1 MTSITAHDC
10 PLCTSARNKGHNI
23 DPPTIS
29 RVLCTKRQKLSRQ
42 DDTVDELEEKEL
54 KIAGPVLSLSL
65 SLFLS
70 RAKTLASL
78 CTTRASFDGN
88 RMRVEGLTS
97 ESPREKT

>member
-65 SLFLS
+65 SLSFSLAQKLS
-70 RAKTLASL
+70 HLSAQRAQASMG
-78 CTTRASFDGN
+78 T
-88 RMRVEGLTS
+88 E
-97 ESPREKT
+97 